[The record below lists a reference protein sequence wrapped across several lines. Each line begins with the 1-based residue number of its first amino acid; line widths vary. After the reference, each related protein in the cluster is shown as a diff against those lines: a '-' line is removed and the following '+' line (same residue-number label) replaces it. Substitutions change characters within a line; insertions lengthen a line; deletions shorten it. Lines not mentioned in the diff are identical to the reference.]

1 MRDCYEGEAK
11 IKEKGT
17 TYLPATGGMILDGM
31 NSVNDVG
38 YKNYEAYKKRAVFPD
53 YIREGV
59 EALIGLLHQKDAVIK
74 LPKKMEYL
82 RDNATI
88 DGESLL
94 LLLRKMN
101 EEQLVTGRLG
111 LLCDMPV
118 TPKDPLAPEF
128 FISMYVAETIT
139 NWDDGIGLPGLN
151 ELNMVVL
158 DESGPVREG
167 LYWKTQQQYR
177 VLQLGDMDTTE
188 ERGEYKFG
196 LFNDAGAS
204 GSSYDP
210 TAMKAPLY
218 KGKTYDRIPFT
229 FVNTK
234 DLVSRPDRPPLLG
247 LSDTALSIYKSEADY
262 RQNLHMQGQDTL
274 VTIGGVKNANAV
286 PGDDDAVRVGAGSRL
301 DIDLGGDAKFIGV
314 SSTGLAE
321 QRSAIENDRKRAE
334 FKAGQLIGN
343 QSIKNESGNAMLARL
358 AAQTANLNQIA
369 MSSAEGLQTALR
381 HIASWMGLDP
391 KEVTVTPNTEFTNA
405 AQNAQEL
412 VYLLTARG
420 LGAPLSMQS
429 IHALMKER
437 SYTDLDYE
445 TEKALVEQ
453 EGPNG
458 AEKVS
463 AGKPPAKSSAT
474 K

>member
-1 MRDCYEGEAK
+1 MALQSRHPQYLTAAPKWLQMRDCYEGEAK

-17 TYLPATGGMILDGM
+17 TYLPPTGGMILDGM
-31 NSVNDVG
+31 DSINDVG

-167 LYWKTQQQYR
+167 LYWKTD
-177 VLQLGDMDTTE
+177 V
-188 ERGEYKFG
+188 
-196 LFNDAGAS
+196 
-204 GSSYDP
+204 
-210 TAMKAPLY
+210 
-218 KGKTYDRIPFT
+218 
-229 FVNTK
+229 
-234 DLVSRPDRPPLLG
+234 
-247 LSDTALSIYKSEADY
+247 
-262 RQNLHMQGQDTL
+262 
-274 VTIGGVKNANAV
+274 
-286 PGDDDAVRVGAGSRL
+286 
-301 DIDLGGDAKFIGV
+301 
-314 SSTGLAE
+314 
-321 QRSAIENDRKRAE
+321 
-334 FKAGQLIGN
+334 
-343 QSIKNESGNAMLARL
+343 
-358 AAQTANLNQIA
+358 
-369 MSSAEGLQTALR
+369 
-381 HIASWMGLDP
+381 
-391 KEVTVTPNTEFTNA
+391 
-405 AQNAQEL
+405 
-412 VYLLTARG
+412 
-420 LGAPLSMQS
+420 
-429 IHALMKER
+429 
-437 SYTDLDYE
+437 
-445 TEKALVEQ
+445 
-453 EGPNG
+453 
-458 AEKVS
+458 
-463 AGKPPAKSSAT
+463 
-474 K
+474 